1 MKRITKDT
9 ENLNVGIDY
18 IDGEY
23 GVVKVGTNG
32 VLEFQTSEFTDPVYA
47 VFVAA
52 FTAGKMYG
60 AEAAFEIL
68 NAFHER
74 EQLEGRPNLNSKRIK
89 Y

>member
-1 MKRITKDT
+1 MKRITKDPQ
-9 ENLNVGIDY
+9 NLNIVIDY

-32 VLEFQTSEFTDPVYA
+32 VLEFGTGEFTDPIYA

-52 FTAGKMYG
+52 FTAGKIYG
-60 AEAAFEIL
+60 AEAAFEVL

-74 EQLEGRPNLNSKRIK
+74 EQLEGRPNLNSKLIK
-89 Y
+89 D